1 MNFGKIDHFII
12 LGGSLITL
20 YFLQYL
26 KKNQIKFDYFTNKRQ
41 LDDILINSKS
51 LLENLKLNS
60 INYNISKDI
69 NDDSKIKK
77 IITKN
82 SMAIGFGQPW
92 PIKTTLLKRFK
103 GKIVD
108 FMGIPLPQY
117 RGGAHYS
124 WMILNDNRDGGCFLQ
139 NINNNTLQS
148 ISDSGYFYMDYK
160 YAYPKSLKI
169 PKDYFKYSIVKELFF
184 LKKFL
189 NKIKSKNNFFTLK
202 KFNENNS
209 ILFPR
214 LISSKN
220 SFIDWSN
227 SADEIVRFIN
237 AFSEPYPGAISFF
250 GKKKIFLKNAKLI
263 KKNNFHSYTAGLI
276 VNKIGNS
283 IIIAAKTGIISIKD
297 IKNEK
302 NENLIKKIKVGSR
315 LNTMYKYVLKS
326 KIHPKF

>member
-1 MNFGKIDHFII
+1 MKFGKIEHFIV

-20 YFLQYL
+20 YFLKYL
-26 KKNQIKFDYFTNKRQ
+26 KKNKIKFDYFTNKRQ

-160 YAYPKSLKI
+160 YVYPKSLKI
-169 PKDYFKYSIVKELFF
+169 PKDYFKYSFKL
-184 LKKFL
+184 
-189 NKIKSKNNFFTLK
+189 
-202 KFNENNS
+202 
-209 ILFPR
+209 
-214 LISSKN
+214 
-220 SFIDWSN
+220 
-227 SADEIVRFIN
+227 
-237 AFSEPYPGAISFF
+237 
-250 GKKKIFLKNAKLI
+250 LI
-263 KKNNFHSYTAGLI
+263 KLNQM
-276 VNKIGNS
+276 
-283 IIIAAKTGIISIKD
+283 IS
-297 IKNEK
+297 
-302 NENLIKKIKVGSR
+302 
-315 LNTMYKYVLKS
+315 T
-326 KIHPKF
+326 

>member
-1 MNFGKIDHFII
+1 MKFGKIDHFIV

-20 YFLQYL
+20 YFLKYL
-26 KKNQIKFDYFTNKRQ
+26 KKEKIKFDYFTNKKQ
-41 LDDILINSKS
+41 LEDILINSKS

-69 NDDSKIKK
+69 NNDLKIKK

-82 SMAIGFGQPW
+82 SMTIGFGQPW
-92 PIKTTLLKRFK
+92 PIKTTLLKKFK

-139 NINNNTLQS
+139 NININTLQS
-148 ISDSGYFYMDYK
+148 VSDSGYFYMDYK
-160 YAYPKSLKI
+160 YVYPKSLKT

-220 SFIDWSN
+220 GFIDWSN

-250 GKKKIFLKNAKLI
+250 EKKKVFLKNAKLI
-263 KKNNFHSYTAGLI
+263 KKNNFHSYAAGLI
-276 VNKIGNS
+276 VNKIGNN
-283 IIIAAKTGIISIKD
+283 IIIAAKKGIISIKD
-297 IKNEK
+297 VKNEK
-302 NENLIKKIKVGSR
+302 NENLIKKLKVGSR
-315 LNTMYKYVLKS
+315 LNTMNKYVLKS